1 MGTLPKQADHRGND
15 MDVSAFWKIINDARS
30 NATDD
35 EDFLTRID
43 SRVRMLGP
51 GELLEFQRHFNKTH
65 TESYSWNLWGA
76 AYLMNGGCSDDGFEY
91 FRAWLLAQGRDTFEK
106 ALEDPDTLAALED
119 PEGELEEFMYL
130 ARQAYEGKTS
140 EQMPDSV
147 FQGATRP
154 ELGEGWDFDDDTEMK
169 KRYPKLFAKYANG

>member
-51 GELLEFQRHFNKTH
+51 GELLEKRSKTR
-65 TESYSWNLWGA
+65 TRSPRWKTQKASSRSSCTLRGR
-76 AYLMNGGCSDDGFEY
+76 LTKGK
-91 FRAWLLAQGRDTFEK
+91 LASKCPTPFFKERPG
-106 ALEDPDTLAALED
+106 LN
-119 PEGELEEFMYL
+119 
-130 ARQAYEGKTS
+130 
-140 EQMPDSV
+140 SV
-147 FQGATRP
+147 FFGMTMPPPR
-154 ELGEGWDFDDDTEMK
+154 
-169 KRYPKLFAKYANG
+169 

>member
-1 MGTLPKQADHRGND
+1 
-15 MDVSAFWKIINDARS
+15 MDVSAFWKIIDDART

-43 SRVRMLGP
+43 SRVRMLEP
-51 GELLEFQRHFNKTH
+51 AELLEFQRHFNKI
-65 TESYSWNLWGA
+65 
-76 AYLMNGGCSDDGFEY
+76 DDGFDY

-106 ALEDPDTLAALED
+106 AIEDPDTLAALED

-130 ARQAYEGKTS
+130 APQAYEGKTR

-154 ELGEGWDFDDDTEMK
+154 ELGEGWDFDDDAEMK
-169 KRYPKLFAKYANG
+169 ERYPKLFAKYANG